1 MAKKREKWLI
11 GRSDII
17 DLPEFKLY
25 DIPAKVDTG
34 AFTSAIHTSS
44 VKVKEVDGVK
54 YVFFKIPAAKK
65 KGKVF
70 QSSHYEERRIRS
82 SNGHI
87 EKRYVITT
95 EILIFGK
102 LQKTEFS
109 LADRSAMK
117 YPILLGR
124 KLLSKRFVVDV
135 SKKNLSYVQK
145 TAST

>member
-1 MAKKREKWLI
+1 MAKKKEKLLI

-17 DLPEFKLY
+17 DLPEFELY

-44 VKVKEVDGVK
+44 IKVREEDGIK
-54 YVFFKIPAAKK
+54 YIYFKIPAAKK

-70 QSSHYEERRIRS
+70 HTSHYEERRIRS

-102 LQKTEFS
+102 LQKIEFS
-109 LADRSAMK
+109 LADRSSMK

-124 KLLSKRFVVDV
+124 KLLSKKFVVDV
-135 SKKNLSYVQK
+135 AKKNSSYNQK
-145 TAST
+145 RAQ